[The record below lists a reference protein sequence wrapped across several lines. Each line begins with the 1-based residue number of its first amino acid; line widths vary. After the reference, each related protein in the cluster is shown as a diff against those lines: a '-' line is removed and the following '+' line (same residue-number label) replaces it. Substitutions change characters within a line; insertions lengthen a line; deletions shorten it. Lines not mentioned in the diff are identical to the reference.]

1 MTLNMCREDNNRL
14 VPMMLDRLQTV
25 YSQFCEEISQNTKPF
40 SNLNNDVVN
49 NEKNLAKSSP
59 RKKSNVTLY

>member
-1 MTLNMCREDNNRL
+1 
-14 VPMMLDRLQTV
+14 MMLDRLQTV